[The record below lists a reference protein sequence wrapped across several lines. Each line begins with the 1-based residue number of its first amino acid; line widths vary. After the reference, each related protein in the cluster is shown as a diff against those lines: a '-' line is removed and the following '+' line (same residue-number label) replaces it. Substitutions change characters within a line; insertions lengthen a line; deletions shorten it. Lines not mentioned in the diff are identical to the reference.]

1 MTRQSLIRIGAGI
14 AVAGFVGLAASP
26 AFATT
31 SSTTPSPGSR
41 AAASSAAALQKIQA
55 AAAAAISAREAA
67 LQQAVTVLNAHS
79 SCDLGTMV
87 STATGDESALTT
99 LGQTIQSDT
108 TVTAAK
114 NDFQSIF
121 ETYRVFALVLP
132 VDHMVLADCA
142 LTALLPKFTALETKW
157 AALNDQSI
165 ASLLADM
172 QTQTTDAA
180 TALGQV
186 SPATL
191 EAYTPSEWNG
201 APNHNLLVASRS
213 SLQSARH
220 DLGQARDDAKQIVNI
235 LHQEHPQ
242 GGKNVASVTTST
254 APASTSTTAA
264 S

>member
-14 AVAGFVGLAASP
+14 AIAGFVGLAASP

-31 SSTTPSPGSR
+31 SSTTPAPGSK
-41 AAASSAAALQKIQA
+41 AVAISAAALQKIQA

-67 LQQAVTVLNAHS
+67 LGQAVTVLNAHS
-79 SCDLGTMV
+79 SCGVGTMV

-99 LGQTIQSDT
+99 LGQTIQADT
-108 TVTAAK
+108 TVAAAK
-114 NDFQSIF
+114 NDSQSIF
-121 ETYRVFALVLP
+121 QTYRVFALVLP

-165 ASLLADM
+165 TSLLADM
-172 QTQTTDAA
+172 QTRTTDAG

-186 SPATL
+186 SPSAL
-191 EAYTPSEWNG
+191 EADTPTEWNS
-201 APNHNLLVASRS
+201 NHDLLAASRS
-213 SLQSARH
+213 SLQSARQ
-220 DLGQARDDAKQIVNI
+220 DLGKARDDAKQIVNI
-235 LHQEHPQ
+235 LHQEHQQ